1 MDVMTLPELVTLI
14 GAVATVVGGVVGW
27 IVAAWKTGAERG
39 KTQAEQQKII
49 GEAYTAVIHELRQ
62 AGANQGAHIEAQ
74 AARIEVLEGV
84 VQRLREASEA
94 HARERVAWLDR
105 ERELEM
111 KIAELQGTLAGEME
125 RFVTE
130 MARQSVELESLREH
144 AQHLAAA
151 LAARDAAL
159 DLERALRTGELT
171 PADVTDPEPA
181 GVG

>member
-1 MDVMTLPELVTLI
+1 MTTAITLPELVTLI
-14 GAVATVVGGVVGW
+14 GAIATVVGGVVGW

-39 KTQAEQQKII
+39 RTQAEQQKII
-49 GEAYTAVIHELRQ
+49 GEAYAAVIHELRQ
-62 AGANQGAHIEAQ
+62 TGTDQT
-74 AARIEVLEGV
+74 ARIEVLEGV

-151 LAARDAAL
+151 LAARDQAL
-159 DLERALRTGELT
+159 DLERALRSGAEG
-171 PADVTDPEPA
+171 A
-181 GVG
+181 GPTEGAGDASAKDGR